1 MDLPRETLIEMQRR
15 MLRIRYFDE
24 RASKMVKRGHIPGT
38 VHTSIGQEAQVVGAT
53 MALDEHDYMSGNH
66 RSHGHPIGKGSPL
79 GPLMAELVGKA
90 DGVCGGKGG
99 SLHLA
104 DFKVGSLGES
114 GIIGSSIPIATGAAL
129 SSKVLGNGKVALA
142 FFGDGGAN
150 QGGLYESMN
159 ISGVWKLPG
168 VFLCENNQ
176 YALSTPAHTVT
187 SGVIADRAA
196 GFGMPGVRVEDG
208 QDVEAV
214 YDVVKE
220 AVDRA
225 RRGDGPSL
233 VEVVTYRYNEHSEGL
248 RLGVDYRNKEEK
260 EDWLKRD
267 PIVLFRDKLIE
278 RGVATAEEMD
288 ALEAEVLQ
296 EVDDAVTFTDE
307 SPYPEPD
314 RAFADLYTEPFG
326 PTHAEHGPAPL
337 IGSTRRGAKDTDRD
351 GFPGNTDRI
360 GASGN
365 GAVDTTTAGAA
376 R

>member
-1 MDLPRETLIEMQRR
+1 
-15 MLRIRYFDE
+15 
-24 RASKMVKRGHIPGT
+24 V
-38 VHTSIGQEAQVVGAT
+38 
-53 MALDEHDYMSGNH
+53 LD
-66 RSHGHPIGKGSPL
+66 
-79 GPLMAELVGKA
+79 
-90 DGVCGGKGG
+90 
-99 SLHLA
+99 
-104 DFKVGSLGES
+104 
-114 GIIGSSIPIATGAAL
+114 
-129 SSKVLGNGKVALA
+129 NGKVALA

-159 ISGVWKLPG
+159 ISGVWKLPV

-214 YDVVKE
+214 HAAVSE

-233 VEVVTYRYNEHSEGL
+233 VEVITYRYNEHSEGL

-260 EDWLKRD
+260 EAWLKRD
-267 PIVLFRDKLIE
+267 PIVLFRARLVE
-278 RGVATAEEMD
+278 RGLATEEEMD
-288 ALEAEVLQ
+288 ALEAEVRQ

-307 SPYPEPD
+307 SPYPQPD

-326 PTHAEHGPAPL
+326 PTHAEHGPAPH
-337 IGSTRRGAKDTDRD
+337 IGSTRHGVKDTDRD
-351 GFPGNTDRI
+351 GA
-360 GASGN
+360 ASN